1 MYSLAPQQV
10 SYSQVN
16 ITMFT
21 ELPPP
26 FHGHWSLITWALM
39 SSGGTYSNVP
49 MSGVLEQVL
58 FICLNHFLQS
68 TKGYC
73 SSSASLDFTLLWQ
86 SLSYGEN
93 TSALNDTR
101 QSSSQHPPAKLKNI
115 RYKQYDDLPQYWQ
128 PLFLSSLSRSWLW
141 QHPPIKRLGFH
152 VTDQDHLSYKCSQVA
167 QVVSPKTPK
176 CGRELQGVTYTIL
189 F

>member
-39 SSGGTYSNVP
+39 SSGGTYSNMP
-49 MSGVLEQVL
+49 MSGVLEQVS
-58 FICLNHFLQS
+58 FIFLNHSLRY

-73 SSSASLDFTLLWQ
+73 SSSASLDFTLLRQ

-115 RYKQYDDLPQYWQ
+115 RYKQYDDLPVLTTLV
-128 PLFLSSLSRSWLW
+128 PFLLESFLIVTTSPNQTFGLSRYRPGS
-141 QHPPIKRLGFH
+141 F
-152 VTDQDHLSYKCSQVA
+152 
-167 QVVSPKTPK
+167 
-176 CGRELQGVTYTIL
+176 IL
-189 F
+189 